1 MKVDYDEIK
10 KYLTVL
16 SDSDN
21 PMLNTF
27 EFMKSLGLNY
37 DDDKDVKL
45 FWHNLNLINDANYIE
60 CIEDKEN
67 DLGISFTTTGT
78 PIVRIKSFRLKL
90 NGNQALEAMNLNNVW
105 LKIKDNLKVLGVAGL
120 KQIPSLAIKLIE
132 SNS

>member
-1 MKVDYDEIK
+1 MKIDYDEIK

-21 PMLNTF
+21 PMLNTL

-67 DLGISFTTTGT
+67 DLGISFTATGT

-105 LKIKDNLKVLGVAGL
+105 LKVKDNLKVLGVAGL